1 MYILQIVSWHYNY
14 TLKFSFSFIGGITL
28 FAVIT
33 LILDSF
39 KIGYYIDFS
48 NCLSPTEGIF
58 PVTHA
63 VHTIL
68 QVKVTDW
75 SFILISIS
83 NKNIFYLVISG
94 LNTILISKHITE
106 YFWGLHACACIVNP
120 SIATWSCLAIKFL
133 DIKHG
138 FQKKNNNVLL

>member
-1 MYILQIVSWHYNY
+1 M
-14 TLKFSFSFIGGITL
+14 SFSFVGGITL

-63 VHTIL
+63 LHTIL
-68 QVKVTDW
+68 QVKVTGCN
-75 SFILISIS
+75 FILISIS
-83 NKNIFYLVISG
+83 YQKYVL
-94 LNTILISKHITE
+94 
-106 YFWGLHACACIVNP
+106 
-120 SIATWSCLAIKFL
+120 SC
-133 DIKHG
+133 H
-138 FQKKNNNVLL
+138 Q